1 MSVEWGATT
10 LGDFV
15 RLQRGH
21 DLTSAEQEL
30 GDVPVMGSAGPN
42 GTHSKSLAK
51 GPGVVIG
58 RSGASAG
65 RVHFTEVD
73 YWPHNTCLYVTDFVG
88 NNPRFAYYLLQTLN
102 LGAFN
107 SGSAQPSLN
116 RNFIYSIPL
125 KVPDVAEQ
133 DAIVSVLQA
142 LDDRIALL
150 RETNATL
157 EAIAQA
163 LFKSWF
169 VDFDPVRAKQA
180 GLAPEGMDEATA
192 ALFPDA
198 LEESA
203 LGLVPKGWHVS
214 KVAEVA
220 EVVKGKSYS
229 SKDLVDVH
237 STALVTLKSFM
248 RGGGFRMDGFKPYS
262 GPYKPGQVVEAGD
275 LIVAYTDVTQAAE
288 LIGKPD
294 IVVGIDEHKTLVA
307 SLDVGIVRP
316 DQVKCGR
323 QFLYGLFKTEA
334 FQAHTLAHTSGTT
347 VLHLAKDGVGSF
359 EFPCPPNELACTF
372 EDIASAIA
380 ASIQTNSDNVRTL
393 TTLRDTLL
401 PRLISGQLRLPEAE
415 SEQEALVS

>member
-1 MSVEWGATT
+1 MSVEWDATT

-30 GDVPVMGSAGPN
+30 GNVPVMGSAGPN

-73 YWPHNTCLYVTDFVG
+73 YWPHNTCLYVTDFLG
-88 NNPRFAYYLLQTLN
+88 NNSRFTYYLLQTLN

-125 KVPDVAEQ
+125 KVPAVAEQ

-142 LDDRIALL
+142 LDDRITLL

-203 LGLVPKGWHVS
+203 LGLVPKGWGIGALDAMATLNPESWTAKHHPERLLYVDLANTKANQIEGITEFGFDEAPS
-214 KVAEVA
+214 RARRVLREGDVIVGTVRPGNRSFARISVDQLGLTGSTGFAVLRAHHHFDQALVYIAAIRDESIERLAHLADRGAYPAVRP
-220 EVVKGKSYS
+220 EVVAGTP
-229 SKDLVDVH
+229 VVIAPRAVREAFGDVANH
-237 STALVTLKSFM
+237 LLARVGCNQEQSRHM
-248 RGGGFRMDGFKPYS
+248 
-262 GPYKPGQVVEAGD
+262 GD
-275 LIVAYTDVTQAAE
+275 L
-288 LIGKPD
+288 
-294 IVVGIDEHKTLVA
+294 
-307 SLDVGIVRP
+307 
-316 DQVKCGR
+316 
-323 QFLYGLFKTEA
+323 
-334 FQAHTLAHTSGTT
+334 
-347 VLHLAKDGVGSF
+347 
-359 EFPCPPNELACTF
+359 
-372 EDIASAIA
+372 
-380 ASIQTNSDNVRTL
+380 
-393 TTLRDTLL
+393 RDALL
-401 PRLISGQLRLPEAE
+401 PRLISGQLRVPEAA
-415 SEQEALVS
+415 QPVPVTT